1 MKYSASLQV
10 ALVASLVLTS
20 SDDTLKLTTDRG
32 SPTRDIECRCCV
44 TDLGTHT
51 EHYFLEDECE
61 LGGDGCD
68 LGQYCRQRFR
78 ASGGA
83 DTTFHVGLENAEEGV
98 CNQHLNCTEPQ
109 EEQILQA
116 LDREQFDAVA
126 EMMLLKPH
134 VVGLNA
140 TRELLQIRDCSG
152 RIVTQVRVD
161 VGRLQ
166 AALLDAR
173 LGSAPQS
180 SAAPVSRSTS

>member
-1 MKYSASLQV
+1 
-10 ALVASLVLTS
+10 
-20 SDDTLKLTTDRG
+20 
-32 SPTRDIECRCCV
+32 
-44 TDLGTHT
+44 
-51 EHYFLEDECE
+51 
-61 LGGDGCD
+61 
-68 LGQYCRQRFR
+68 
-78 ASGGA
+78 
-83 DTTFHVGLENAEEGV
+83 
-98 CNQHLNCTEPQ
+98 
-109 EEQILQA
+109 
-116 LDREQFDAVA
+116 
-126 EMMLLKPH
+126 MMLLKPH